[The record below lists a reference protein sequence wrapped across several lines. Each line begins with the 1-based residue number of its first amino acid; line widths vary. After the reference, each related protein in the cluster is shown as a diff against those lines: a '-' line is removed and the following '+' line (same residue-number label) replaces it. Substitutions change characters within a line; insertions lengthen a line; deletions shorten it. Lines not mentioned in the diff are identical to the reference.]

1 MNAQDKPAFKDLI
14 TQALAFYRQD
24 VSGFTLTV
32 WWQACAPFSMEQVH
46 KAFTAHAIDAERG
59 RFPPMPADIVR
70 QLQGTQTDRSLIA
83 WGKVLDAMQRVGAYS
98 SVVFDDGAIHAAIE
112 DMGGWS
118 KVCRSTMDELP
129 FVQKRFTEAHRA
141 YSARPGISFPAK
153 LLGEHEV
160 ANRMQGK
167 RVAPPMLVGD
177 PAKAKE
183 VMALGLEGPKT
194 QIVQDVER
202 LEALTEDDRIR
213 IAFGEAA

>member
-1 MNAQDKPAFKDLI
+1 MNTTEKQAFASLLGD
-14 TQALAFYRQD
+14 ALGFYGQT
-24 VSGFTLTV
+24 VTPFAMSV
-32 WWQACAPFSMEQVH
+32 WWQACERFEMGQVA
-46 KAFTAHAIDAERG
+46 KALTAHAMDAERG
-59 RFPPMPADIVR
+59 HFAPKPADIVR
-70 QLQGTQTDRSLIA
+70 QLHGTQAGRSLIA

-194 QIVQDVER
+194 QIVQDMAS
-202 LEALTEDDRIR
+202 LSEDERIR
-213 IAFGEAA
+213 IAFGDAA